1 MVTADPAVC
10 ALPQQPPV
18 IHIQAPTAPE
28 PAITDQIRSFMFGS
42 SLCGFRGALF
52 AGPSISGFQPGF
64 VTSLQTRARKRLA
77 APVDRSLEAHGALRR
92 SR

>member
-1 MVTADPAVC
+1 MVTAVPAVC

-28 PAITDQIRSFMFGS
+28 PAITDQIRSFMFAS

-52 AGPSISGFQPGF
+52 ACPSISGFQPGF
-64 VTSLQTRARKRLA
+64 ATSLRTRARKWLA
-77 APVDRSLEAHGALRR
+77 APVARSLEARGALRCAR
-92 SR
+92 

>member
-28 PAITDQIRSFMFGS
+28 PAITDQIRSFMFAS

-52 AGPSISGFQPGF
+52 ACPSISGFQPGF
-64 VTSLQTRARKRLA
+64 VTSLQARACNRLA
-77 APVDRSLEAHGALRR
+77 VSADRPLEAHGALRH